1 MPRGRKKNKEQ
12 QKGKQFCSGEEIIL
26 NSQDTEG
33 PSTSEKEEKR
43 KIQPPSTVP
52 FPEEKDNT
60 DIMSTSKDTESDPKL
75 HPTGRVPDGVTE
87 SDPKLHPEKRI
98 PEGATEPVRRIPS
111 GEDNDDDPLIID
123 EDKPNEGNDEDDPN
137 DSNPLIIDEEKQ
149 NQSKDKSTAETEE
162 VAEQDEG
169 EKDFEPTVDMM
180 MNEFD
185 DERTMEEEE
194 ALDQED
200 EAEELNALTQEQDMP
215 LEELLKMYGY
225 NQAADKDADTK
236 EEPEEEEI
244 DEELSEEKLAEDDDE
259 IIEPTLNQSQV
270 DETSENLEIKEE
282 EGGSMSPP
290 PAKKLKKSEL
300 ARFYEAAIE
309 GKDLDDE
316 SGEEN
321 GDETD
326 EGKDYSWKKTI
337 MIGPSY
343 QAVVPPG
350 LTKYDDTPPYENEDK
365 KLWDPN
371 KLDGND
377 TEEYLRE
384 TDEIF
389 DEGDYDEHQGVGGI
403 PNGSHLRDDEQAL
416 YLLLQCGHNTK
427 EALRRT
433 SLNCVQSSE
442 PMSLWSEEE
451 CRAFETG
458 LRVYGKDFYS
468 IKAQKVGS
476 RSVGEL
482 VQFYYLWKKT
492 ERHDMFVDSFWK
504 EKKKYALHP
513 GTTDYMDRLGHSA
526 RSVDD
531 QNEGKEKDPD
541 TSPSSFVK
549 LPHALIYKSTSRR
562 ATETE
567 GTNGGN
573 EDVVIPE
580 PEEFL
585 PWEEKPHREYLKVG
599 NRKEKP

>member
-1 MPRGRKKNKEQ
+1 MKINVSISSVRK
-12 QKGKQFCSGEEIIL
+12 SGE
-26 NSQDTEG
+26 QDTG
-33 PSTSEKEEKR
+33 DISLLALAEE
-43 KIQPPSTVP
+43 
-52 FPEEKDNT
+52 
-60 DIMSTSKDTESDPKL
+60 IMSNSRDIEGDPKI
-75 HPTGRVPDGVTE
+75 H
-87 SDPKLHPEKRI
+87 
-98 PEGATEPVRRIPS
+98 PVRKTQE
-111 GEDNDDDPLIID
+111 GEYNDEDPLIID
-123 EDKPNEGNDEDDPN
+123 EDKPNEGNDEEDPN

-149 NQSKDKSTAETEE
+149 NQSNSLIIEDKSIAETEE

-215 LEELLKMYGY
+215 LEELLKLYGY
-225 NQAADKDADTK
+225 NQGDKDAETK
-236 EEPEEEEI
+236 EEAEEEEV
-244 DEELSEEKLAEDDDE
+244 DEELSEEKVAEDDEE
-259 IIEPTLNQSQV
+259 IVEESILNQNQV
-270 DETSENLEIKEE
+270 DEMSENLENEFVIKEE

-290 PAKKLKKSEL
+290 PAKKPKKSEL

-343 QAVVPPG
+343 QAQVPTG

-371 KLDGND
+371 KLAADE
-377 TEEYLRE
+377 TEQYLRE

-389 DEGDYDEHQGVGGI
+389 DEGDYDEHLGVNGI

-416 YLLLQCGHNTK
+416 YLLLQCGHNSK

-526 RSVDD
+526 RSIDD
-531 QNEGKEKDPD
+531 QNEGKEKDAD
-541 TSPSSFVK
+541 ASTNFVK
-549 LPHALIYKSTSRR
+549 LPHSLIYKSTRR
-562 ATETE
+562 TTETE

-599 NRKEKP
+599 KRNQ

>member
-1 MPRGRKKNKEQ
+1 MSNIR
-12 QKGKQFCSGEEIIL
+12 
-26 NSQDTEG
+26 DTE
-33 PSTSEKEEKR
+33 
-43 KIQPPSTVP
+43 
-52 FPEEKDNT
+52 D
-60 DIMSTSKDTESDPKL
+60 DPKL
-75 HPTGRVPDGVTE
+75 HSTGRMPDGVTE
-87 SDPKLHPEKRI
+87 GDPKFH
-98 PEGATEPVRRIPS
+98 PVRRIPE
-111 GEDNDDDPLIID
+111 GEDNDEDPLIID

-149 NQSKDKSTAETEE
+149 NQSNSLIVEDKSTAETDD
-162 VAEQDEG
+162 VTEQDEG

-215 LEELLKMYGY
+215 LEELMKLYGY
-225 NQAADKDADTK
+225 NQPNKEAETK
-236 EEPEEEEI
+236 EEDEEEEV
-244 DEELSEEKLAEDDDE
+244 DEELAEEKLAEDDDE
-259 IIEPTLNQSQV
+259 IKEEPILNQSQV
-270 DETSENLEIKEE
+270 DEMSETLEIKEE

-290 PAKKLKKSEL
+290 PAKKSKKSEL

-316 SGEEN
+316 SGDEN

-343 QAVVPPG
+343 QAQVPLG
-350 LTKYDDTPPYENEDK
+350 LSKYDDTPPYENEDK

-371 KLDGND
+371 RLEAPE

-389 DEGDYDEHQGVGGI
+389 DEGDYDEHLGVNGI
-403 PNGSHLRDDEQAL
+403 PNGSHMRDDEQAL

-504 EKKKYALHP
+504 EKKKYVLHP

-531 QNEGKEKDPD
+531 QNEGKEKDQVSD
-541 TSPSSFVK
+541 QSSFVK
-549 LPHALIYKSTSRR
+549 LPHSLIYKSTSRR

-580 PEEFL
+580 PEEFI

-599 NRKEKP
+599 KRNQKENT